1 MLMDREQIMRVIP
14 HRDPFLLVDEIESI
28 EDNTITGIKHVRED
42 EYYFKGHFPQ
52 KKVMPG
58 VLIVETLAQ
67 TGAVAI
73 LSREDFKGKLAYLGG
88 IKKARF
94 PHIVV
99 PGDDLVLQAELKH
112 MGSHAGTAECR
123 AVIKE
128 SGKTACECEIM
139 FVIG

>member
-1 MLMDREQIMRVIP
+1 MLMAKEQIKEIIP
-14 HRDPFLLVDEIESI
+14 HREPFLLVDEIESI
-28 EDNTITGIKHVRED
+28 EENKIIGIKHVRED

-67 TGAVAI
+67 TGAVAV
-73 LSREDFKGKLAYLGG
+73 LSQEKFKGKLAYLGG

-99 PGDDLVLQAELKH
+99 PGDDLVLTAELQR
-112 MGSHAGTAECR
+112 MGSRGGTAVCK

-139 FVIG
+139 FIIG